1 MDRLVEWQ
9 EDAMEWLIE
18 AWKKS
23 HAICNVVLKKGD
35 CKQCP
40 LHWGLDD
47 KDPCLGGLLDA
58 IYEYIV
64 EWHKQRDKEAEEEEN
79 EE

>member
-1 MDRLVEWQ
+1 MDRLVEWI

-58 IYEYIV
+58 IYEYMV
-64 EWHKQRDKEAEEEEN
+64 EWQKQRDKEAEEEEDD
-79 EE
+79 

>member
-64 EWHKQRDKEAEEEEN
+64 AEWQKQRDKEAEEEEDD
-79 EE
+79 

>member
-18 AWKKS
+18 AWKKAD
-23 HAICNVVLKKGD
+23 AICSVALDEGD
-35 CKQCP
+35 CEHCP
-40 LHWGLDD
+40 CRWGLTP
-47 KDPCLGGLLDA
+47 KENCLASTLEA
-58 IYEYIV
+58 IYEYIA
-64 EWHKQRDKEAEEEEN
+64 EWQRQRDKEAEEEN

>member
-23 HAICNVVLKKGD
+23 DAICNVALKNGE

-40 LHWGLDD
+40 LRWGLDD
-47 KDPCLGGLLDA
+47 RDPCLGGLLDA
-58 IYEYIV
+58 IHEYIA
-64 EWHKQRDKEAEEEEN
+64 EWQEQRDKEAEEEEDD
-79 EE
+79 